1 MAFIEFNNVPIVLA
15 YSITYCLRVCRC
27 NLFLLQ
33 ESVPH
38 IRKFTNTLRLCNA
51 LSNRRCWSKWTD
63 NRTSYV
69 FACRTTDFPF
79 LVKITSVKLC
89 GVCLFIPGNIQAAGG
104 GLVKAGF
111 TTSSLPFPGNEPFS
125 CFISDATLS
134 RSIMF
139 DLSEGNK
146 FRGPTATLDDAAPD
160 VVS

>member
-1 MAFIEFNNVPIVLA
+1 MFRLYWPTASHIACECVGVIFFFFKKVFPASESLQILSAFAMHSATEDVGLNRLTTGLPMFLHAGVL
-15 YSITYCLRVCRC
+15 TF
-27 NLFLLQ
+27 LFLV
-33 ESVPH
+33 E
-38 IRKFTNTLRLCNA
+38 
-51 LSNRRCWSKWTD
+51 
-63 NRTSYV
+63 
-69 FACRTTDFPF
+69 
-79 LVKITSVKLC
+79 ITSVKLC
-89 GVCLFIPGNIQAAGG
+89 GVCLFIPWNIQAAGG
-104 GLVKAGF
+104 GLVKAGCC